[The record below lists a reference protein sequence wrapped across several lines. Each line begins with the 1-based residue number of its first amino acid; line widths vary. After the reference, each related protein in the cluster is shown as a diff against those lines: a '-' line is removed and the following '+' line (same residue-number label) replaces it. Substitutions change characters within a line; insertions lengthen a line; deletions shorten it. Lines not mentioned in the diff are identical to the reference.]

1 MRSSAT
7 FRLFV
12 ALSLLLG
19 IDDGSLAQER
29 ASVSVHRT
37 CIGGGT
43 GEKLFLR
50 YWWPD
55 VNNSIPEPVCVFKTS
70 EFGDLPFRSARITPD
85 RTGIGAIVVV
95 EFDETARPLIEKMS
109 QDNVGKLMAVVVGDR
124 IASMPMISRPYSD
137 NKLLIS
143 VSSEREATRIVAA
156 LSPPPREGKK

>member
-1 MRSSAT
+1 
-7 FRLFV
+7 
-12 ALSLLLG
+12 
-19 IDDGSLAQER
+19 
-29 ASVSVHRT
+29 
-37 CIGGGT
+37 
-43 GEKLFLR
+43 
-50 YWWPD
+50 
-55 VNNSIPEPVCVFKTS
+55 
-70 EFGDLPFRSARITPD
+70 
-85 RTGIGAIVVV
+85 VV